1 VIAVGAG
8 VAVGEGNS
16 LRVADDPEV
25 YLAGMVFGTVPK
37 VDAVGEEG
45 VILGIDEDEDEDGS
59 AALAEVLAF
68 GILILA
74 SGDGPGL
81 AAEVILPCIS

>member
-1 VIAVGAG
+1 MIAVGAG

-25 YLAGMVFGTVPK
+25 DLAGMVFGTVPE

-45 VILGIDEDEDEDGS
+45 VVLGIDEDEDED
-59 AALAEVLAF
+59 EDIYI
-68 GILILA
+68 ILFIIYLN
-74 SGDGPGL
+74 
-81 AAEVILPCIS
+81 INC